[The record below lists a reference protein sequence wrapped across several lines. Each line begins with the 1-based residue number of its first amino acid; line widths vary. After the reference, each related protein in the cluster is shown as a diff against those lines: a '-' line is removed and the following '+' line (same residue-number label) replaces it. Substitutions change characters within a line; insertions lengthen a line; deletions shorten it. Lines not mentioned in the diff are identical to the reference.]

1 LHIVDVNRRVYVWEM
16 SALAHQFDWL
26 SHMFS
31 SALSSYY
38 YDFLARRATIV
49 MNLSSV
55 TRSYGFT
62 FFCCFF
68 FLPCL
73 LVIDSDTW
81 DTQRGKK
88 KINCHRR
95 ENTQY
100 FFNYPKNAIY
110 MTTILTVFAFFCHLK
125 YTCILV

>member
-1 LHIVDVNRRVYVWEM
+1 MVAFFHFAIASSVERHKQKTNASTARLAVVERTLLPVAEHKEREKLHIVDVNRRVYVWEM

-38 YDFLARRATIV
+38 YDLLARRVTIV

-55 TRSYGFT
+55 TRSYGFY
-62 FFCCFF
+62 F

-73 LVIDSDTW
+73 LVIDSDT
-81 DTQRGKK
+81 
-88 KINCHRR
+88 
-95 ENTQY
+95 
-100 FFNYPKNAIY
+100 
-110 MTTILTVFAFFCHLK
+110 
-125 YTCILV
+125 